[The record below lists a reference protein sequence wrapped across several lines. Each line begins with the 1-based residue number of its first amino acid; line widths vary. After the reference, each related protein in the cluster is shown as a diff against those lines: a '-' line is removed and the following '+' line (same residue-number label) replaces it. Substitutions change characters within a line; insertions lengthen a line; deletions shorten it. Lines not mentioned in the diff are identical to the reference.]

1 MTKASNLADI
11 PAPAGATHVDDWY
24 DVDSPDAARYCTGGE
39 WVVTEPNTKHPDITV
54 QVDGTQY
61 RNGQAAV
68 HQDRGRRHRVAHR
81 DDQRSSPFS
90 R

>member
-11 PAPAGATHVDDWY
+11 PAPAGATHVVDDWY
-24 DVDSPDAARYCTGGE
+24 DVDSPDAARYFTGGE
-39 WVVTEPNTKHPDITV
+39 WVVTEPTPNTPTSPCKSTAPSRQRPGCGSSGSWKTA
-54 QVDGTQY
+54 QSCSS
-61 RNGQAAV
+61 
-68 HQDRGRRHRVAHR
+68 